1 MLGELGLAQTMN
13 LVNPATAEMAAGLK
27 ELGFPVGDEV
37 KNKTSL
43 SINIS
48 QLVPMIAMIYNQDS
62 NHNFVLTVIDADK
75 QKSVETL
82 KFHLTPAQ

>member
-1 MLGELGLAQTMN
+1 MGVREGT
-13 LVNPATAEMAAGLK
+13 P
-27 ELGFPVGDEV
+27 
-37 KNKTSL
+37 
-43 SINIS
+43 IS
-48 QLVPMIAMIYNQDS
+48 FYGKKWVPMIAMIYNQDS

>member
-1 MLGELGLAQTMN
+1 M
-13 LVNPATAEMAAGLK
+13 K
-27 ELGFPVGDEV
+27 S
-37 KNKTSL
+37 KTSL